1 MLKKELAEALG
12 ISPAAVTKLSK
23 RGMPTDTLERAQRW
37 RRRHLEPSRVKGVR
51 FEPSKAHDP
60 GSDPIG
66 QLGAAALQDFRTHER
81 SIRALLQAK
90 DFRQEATVRLPVG
103 VWTKLVCHVL
113 SEDAAARQ
121 VKPAATWV
129 TCKEFA
135 AILGSPIAWQVWF
148 DVAKDTDEFS
158 IYGFDDLD
166 EYCGTHVPGQQ
177 EGGPGL

>member
-51 FEPSKAHDP
+51 FEPRKAQEP
-60 GSDPIG
+60 SSDPIG
-66 QLGAAALQDFRTHER
+66 QLGSAALHDFRTHDR
-81 SIRALLQAK
+81 SIRALLRVADSK
-90 DFRQEATVRLPVG
+90 QEETVRLPVS
-103 VWTKLVCHVL
+103 VWIRLVDYAL
-113 SEDAAARQ
+113 AEDAAVRQ
-121 VKPAATWV
+121 FKPADSWV

-135 AILGSPIAWQVWF
+135 AYLGSLIAWQAWF
-148 DVAKDTDEFS
+148 DVAKDTNDFS
-158 IYGFDDLD
+158 IHGFDDIVED
-166 EYCGTHVPGQQ
+166 CGSSVPGQT